1 MNVFV
6 QILSIAGAGLIL
18 LGFLCLQRGWWKS
31 HERLYLWVN
40 IIGALLLT
48 VVAVHDRQAG
58 FIVLEV
64 TWTLVSF
71 WGLVRPLPPPPPTPP
86 AAVPQPGHP

>member
-40 IIGALLLT
+40 IIVALLLT
-48 VVAVHDRQAG
+48 VVAVHDRRAG
-58 FIVLEV
+58 FIVLEA

-71 WGLVRPLPPPPPTPP
+71 WSLVRPPPPPSAPPTPI
-86 AAVPQPGHP
+86 PQPGHP

>member
-6 QILSIAGAGLIL
+6 QILSIVGAGLIL
-18 LGFLCLQRGWWKS
+18 LGFFCLQRGWWKS

-64 TWTLVSF
+64 TWTLVSL
-71 WGLVRPLPPPPPTPP
+71 WGLVRPPSPTPPTPI
-86 AAVPQPGHP
+86 PQPGGP

>member
-40 IIGALLLT
+40 VIGALLLT

-71 WGLVRPLPPPPPTPP
+71 WGLVRPLPPPPAPLTRI
-86 AAVPQPGHP
+86 PQPGHP

>member
-18 LGFLCLQRGWWKS
+18 LGFFCLQRGRWKS
-31 HERLYLWVN
+31 HGRLYLWVN

-71 WGLVRPLPPPPPTPP
+71 WGLVRPLSPPPTPP
-86 AAVPQPGHP
+86 TRIPHPGHP